1 MMEVVSVWCW
11 NMQTKF
17 LLAPVILLAL
27 VCAPIAFADE
37 IVVVDADNVW
47 NLTLDDA
54 TDVDRLVG
62 EPDVMVVKYADMF
75 SYKSL
80 ENATEIERLVGEP
93 GVMVVRY
100 ADIIAYKPLEN
111 ATEVETAMDAS
122 PPQMPQSRSGLQ
134 PAAAGTR
141 MLMSAATAASPRS
154 MRS

>member
-1 MMEVVSVWCW
+1 
-11 NMQTKF
+11 MQTKF

-93 GVMVVRY
+93 GVMVV
-100 ADIIAYKPLEN
+100 DTP
-111 ATEVETAMDAS
+111 TSS
-122 PPQMPQSRSGLQ
+122 PTSRLRTPPKWIGSPVN
-134 PAAAGTR
+134 PA
-141 MLMSAATAASPRS
+141 L
-154 MRS
+154 